1 MNCKRCGK
9 TMKREVYKIKETKHY
24 IFDRPYTCVSYSCS
38 CGYKKGSFS

>member
-9 TMKREVYKIKETKHY
+9 KLKREVFKIKETERY
-24 IFDRPYTCVSYSCS
+24 IFSTPYTFVAYSCS